1 VEAWQVWSPA
11 APDELA
17 ASLLLTAPSD
27 PDESPVVNVFGAM
40 LGAESD
46 TEELLGELVARV
58 GADPASA
65 SLRHASYRET
75 KRYLAE
81 HRPGEDRPTGHQ
93 SNKSE
98 FFRRPLPAEAIAAL
112 VENLERGRV
121 GGQSRELDFTPW
133 AGAYNRVRVK
143 RKYDSDNFFRF
154 DQSLPSQLQGSG
166 APA

>member
-1 VEAWQVWSPA
+1 VEAWLVWSPA

-81 HRPGEDRPTGHQ
+81 HRPGEDRP
-93 SNKSE
+93 
-98 FFRRPLPAEAIAAL
+98 RPGTSPT
-112 VENLERGRV
+112 
-121 GGQSRELDFTPW
+121 S
-133 AGAYNRVRVK
+133 
-143 RKYDSDNFFRF
+143 
-154 DQSLPSQLQGSG
+154 PSSSG
-166 APA
+166 DRCPPKP

>member
-1 VEAWQVWSPA
+1 
-11 APDELA
+11 
-17 ASLLLTAPSD
+17 
-27 PDESPVVNVFGAM
+27 
-40 LGAESD
+40 
-46 TEELLGELVARV
+46 
-58 GADPASA
+58 
-65 SLRHASYRET
+65 
-75 KRYLAE
+75 
-81 HRPGEDRPTGHQ
+81 
-93 SNKSE
+93 
-98 FFRRPLPAEAIAAL
+98 